1 MNILTDT
8 LPDAV
13 EIDGIEYKLN
23 TDFRAALRVIMAF
36 EDTELTGYE
45 KQMILI
51 KVLYPQPP
59 VNLQEA
65 ITQANWYLNG
75 GKSVTAESDGTR
87 LYSFAKDADFIFA
100 AFRQTHNID
109 LRRAE
114 LHWWEF
120 MALFMDLGSE
130 TTFSSLIGLRKRV
143 KSGTASKEE
152 KKAAQDMGEM
162 FDVPEA
168 DTRTVDEKEAEREFM
183 RLIKGGK

>member
-8 LPDAV
+8 LPETV
-13 EIDGIEYKLN
+13 VIDGLEYKLN

-36 EDTELTGYE
+36 EDVELTGYE
-45 KQMILI
+45 KQVILI
-51 KVLYPQPP
+51 KVLYQQPP
-59 VNLQEA
+59 ALLQEA
-65 ITQANWYLNG
+65 VEKANWFLNG
-75 GKSVTAESDGTR
+75 GKTGSTESDGTR

-100 AFRQTHNID
+100 AFRQTHGID

-130 TTFSSLIGLRKRV
+130 TTFSSLISLRKRV
-143 KSGTASKEE
+143 KNGTATKEE
-152 KKAAQDMGEM
+152 KKAAQDMGEL
-162 FDVPEA
+162 FDVPEV

-183 RLIKGGK
+183 RLIKGGE